1 MSDIKKIDEQ
11 PIADSTELT
20 KAEDTSANVNVSDI
34 KGEQTSDS
42 TERTLVEEKTTAKE
56 EKTFVEE
63 TPDVENVPVGEETPV
78 VEETPATEDAPVIEE
93 NIVPEENSVEEETI
107 AEEEMPATEENTS
120 YVIYETVEDVLA
132 RLKELAENEDEVSR
146 QERDHLKAS
155 FYKIHKQNAEEE
167 YKKFLENGGNPEE
180 YVPTTDNNEAVL
192 KELIALINQKRAK
205 SAEAEKEEREANYLK
220 KLQIIEKI
228 KAILEKPDEVN
239 RVYNDFRALQQE
251 WNDIKLVPQEKATDL
266 WKTYQL
272 YVERFYDT
280 LKLNNEFRAYD
291 FKKNLELKTAL
302 CEKAEALADMED
314 VVAASRQLQQL
325 HQDFREIGPVEKE
338 LREELWN
345 RFKAASTVVNKK
357 HQDFFEERKAKEQE
371 NLDKKTEICEKIEAI
386 DTETLKTFADWNAKT
401 DEIIELQKE
410 WRTIGFAPQ
419 KMNVKIFERFRGA
432 CDAFFNKKAE
442 FIKNVHE
449 SLNTN
454 YQQKLEL
461 CEKVEELKESTEW
474 KKTTDAIIAL
484 QKKWKEIGTVPKKYS
499 DEIWKRFNAACDAF
513 FEAKKQA
520 NESVYNEQNDNLEKK
535 QELIDKLVKIDPETA
550 EEDIR
555 PILKQAQEDWNN
567 IGHVPFKKKEAIYKA
582 FREQMDRLYG
592 ALHESASRR
601 RINRFKQEV
610 KDTDGRIKDKLNR
623 QRDILTNEI
632 KTYENNLGFL
642 SFSAKSKNGSA
653 LVEDINRKIEKL
665 KAELK
670 EVTEKIKAL
679 NE

>member
-42 TERTLVEEKTTAKE
+42 TEHTLVEEKTTAKE

-78 VEETPATEDAPVIEE
+78 VEETPAKEDAPVIEE